1 MKMRLYSVGTV
12 RTLQLTSGLV
22 IAMALLGFLGFGQ
35 AAKAQIGFSLGD
47 AANFAI
53 MDEGDGTNTIN
64 ITGDTINGNIGIG
77 DPSGTTTSKLVLTG
91 DTITGN
97 IEFAGAINDTGT
109 SGDTIKGTISGGNTQ
124 VQTDLNYLNSL
135 SATLGA
141 ETGTALSINI
151 GNDPG
156 KHQDQNNPLT
166 QTINASSGHLDASGN
181 YVFNVSS
188 FSGSGSTITIN
199 GNTLGHNVVINFT
212 NAGINPD
219 FSATTIKLTGGLT
232 ANNVLF
238 NVASGDTL
246 TLGGDTITGTF
257 LDPKGAVTGTGDTL
271 NGHVYGGGGNA
282 NSTYSGDTVKNVP
295 VISPAG

>member
-141 ETGTALSINI
+141 ETGTALTIKSASTI
-151 GNDPG
+151 
-156 KHQDQNNPLT
+156 
-166 QTINASSGHLDASGN
+166 TINASSGKLDASGN
-181 YVFNVSS
+181 YVFNVTA
-188 FSGSGSTITIN
+188 FNGSGSTITIN

>member
-77 DPSGTTTSKLVLTG
+77 DPSGTTTSKLVLSG

-109 SGDTIKGTISGGNTQ
+109 SGDTIKGTISGGDTQ

-141 ETGTALSINI
+141 ETGTALTITSGSTI
-151 GNDPG
+151 
-156 KHQDQNNPLT
+156 
-166 QTINASSGHLDASGN
+166 TINASSGHLDASGN
-181 YVFNVSS
+181 YVFNVTA